1 MFFQK
6 NNKLSI
12 SLAFAL
18 LLATLFIACVKTD
31 FDDPPVGGDGQ
42 DIPTNTSIRDLK
54 KLHIGSGTYDK
65 ITEDLVIGGI
75 VVMDDRSGNYYKT
88 LVIQDST
95 GGIEVKFND
104 GYLYNRYPVGRKMY
118 IRCKDLILTDYNGL
132 IQLTGS
138 TVQENGVPTDLGI
151 TELQEREK
159 IVRGFLGVAP
169 APKVIGLNQLSNDL
183 VSTLIQID
191 AVQFVTCDAGRTYA
205 EPVSKSSLNRIL
217 EDCNG
222 RELILRTSGFA
233 DFVASKTPLGKGT
246 IVGVLG
252 KYQSDYQLY
261 IRDLTDVGI
270 TNSQGDRC
278 GGTGGTPTGTLTDI
292 STIRGYFTGSPA
304 TLPADLKI
312 KGIVVS
318 DRLNYNLNN
327 RNVYVQDASGGIV
340 VRFLAAHCFD
350 LGDEIEVTVSG
361 QEVSEF
367 NSLRQVNNV
376 PLENAF
382 VANQGKSVTPRVA
395 TIAEINA
402 NYNTWESTLVQIKD
416 ATITGGA
423 TYSGNRTV
431 TDASGNIAMF
441 TQSGASFSGVALPS
455 GAVTLTAIVS
465 DFNGKQIILR
475 NLGDVQQ

>member
-6 NNKLSI
+6 NKNYLSI
-12 SLAFAL
+12 LSFAL

-54 KLHIGSGTYDK
+54 KLHLTSGTYDK
-65 ITEDLVIGGI
+65 IAGDLVIGGI

-88 LVIQDST
+88 VVIQDST

-104 GYLYNRYPVGRKMY
+104 GYIYNRYPLGRKIY

-132 IQLTGS
+132 TQLTGS
-138 TVQENGVPTDLGI
+138 TIQENGVPTDLGI

-159 IVRGFLGVAP
+159 IVKGFLGATP
-169 APKVIGLNQLSNDL
+169 APRNIGLNQLSKDL
-183 VSTLIQID
+183 VSTLVEID
-191 AVQFVTCDAGRTYA
+191 DVQFVTCDAGKSYA
-205 EPVSKSSLNRIL
+205 DVVSKSSLNRIL

-233 DFVASKTPLGKGT
+233 DFAAQKTPVGNGKITG
-246 IVGVLG
+246 ILSVFG
-252 KYQSDYQLY
+252 SDYQLY
-261 IRDLTDVGI
+261 IRDLTDVSI
-270 TNSQGDRC
+270 SNAQADRC
-278 GGTGGTPTGTLTDI
+278 GGGSGPVGGVLTNI
-292 STIRGYFTGSPA
+292 SDIRGYFTGSPA

-312 KGIVVS
+312 KGVVIS
-318 DRLNYNLNN
+318 DRLNENLNS
-327 RNVYVQDASGGIV
+327 RNLYIQDASGGIV
-340 VRFLAAHCFD
+340 VRFVATHCYD
-350 LGDEIEVTVSG
+350 VGDEIEINVSG

-367 NSLRQVNNV
+367 NGLRQVNNV
-376 PLENAF
+376 PLEYALL
-382 VANQGKSVTPRVA
+382 VGSGKDVTPRVA
-395 TIAEINA
+395 TVAEINA
-402 NYNTWESTLVQIKD
+402 NYNTWESTLVQIQ
-416 ATITGGA
+416 AASITGGA

-431 TDASGNIAMF
+431 TDATGSIAMF

-455 GAVTLTAIVS
+455 AAVTVTAIVS

-475 NLGDVQQ
+475 NLADVQ